1 MWKRGLPTS
10 KFQPIDLLEVD
21 SREELK
27 AAIEYA
33 GGRYRDFLDL
43 QRADQLDWATR
54 RKPFAKGAGDGELR
68 AVIDRR
74 LDPRK
79 KQEYWTRYSIHG
91 VTDTVMPKAP
101 LLYTYMSKER
111 LREHL
116 DKKGLRVSAGAQRTE
131 LNQIGEFPRGPYG
144 TTIPP
149 YSEDVGQNAAA
160 RSFYGIEYSLDAVL
174 RPSDPNPP
182 RLAISTEYFVMFAQT
197 TGFSP
202 KGRLSFQKMQAGFA
216 ATFDH
221 YALATPDL
229 PVGSYLDYDI
239 VAYGRNFMP
248 KEIKGTLVARNNTGE
263 QVAPV
268 RNPATMQKI
277 AVAGFNTV
285 NTITVMRTG
294 Q

>member
-10 KFQPIDLLEVD
+10 KFQPIDLEVD

-43 QRADQLDWATR
+43 QRKDQIDWATR
-54 RKPFAKGAGDGELR
+54 RKPFAKGPQDGELR
-68 AVIDRR
+68 ALIDRR
-74 LDPRK
+74 LK
-79 KQEYWTRYSIHG
+79 TQEYWTRYSIHG
-91 VTDTVMPKAP
+91 VTDTVLPHAP

-111 LREHL
+111 LQEHL
-116 DKKGLRVSAGAQRTE
+116 EKKGLRVSAGAQRTE

-149 YSEDVGQNAAA
+149 YSEEVGQNAAA
-160 RSFYGIEYSLDAVL
+160 RSFYGIEYSLDAVP
-174 RPSDPNPP
+174 RPSDPKPP
-182 RLAISTEYFVMFAQT
+182 RPAISTEYFVMFAQT

-216 ATFDH
+216 VTFDH

-268 RNPATMQKI
+268 RNPATMQPI

-285 NTITVMRTG
+285 NTITLMRTG

>member
-10 KFQPIDLLEVD
+10 KFQAIDLLEVD

-27 AAIEYA
+27 AAIDYA

-43 QRADQLDWATR
+43 QRKDQLDWATR
-54 RKPFAKGAGDGELR
+54 RKPFAKGSQDGELR
-68 AVIDRR
+68 ALIDRR
-74 LDPRK
+74 LKPQ
-79 KQEYWTRYSIHG
+79 QEYWTRYSIHG
-91 VTDTVMPKAP
+91 VNDTVLPHAP
-101 LLYTYMSKER
+101 LLYTYMSEER
-111 LREHL
+111 LREL
-116 DKKGLRVSAGAQRTE
+116 LEKKGLRVSAGAQRAE
-131 LNQIGEFPRGPYG
+131 LNQIGVFPRGPYG

-149 YSEDVGQNAAA
+149 FSEEVGQNAAD
-160 RSFYGIEYSLDAVL
+160 RSFYGIEFSLDAVP
-174 RPSDPNPP
+174 RPSDPKPP
-182 RLAISTEYFVMFAQT
+182 RPPISKYFVMFAQT

-216 ATFDH
+216 VTFDH

-239 VAYGRNFMP
+239 IAYGRNFMP

-268 RNPATMQKI
+268 RNPATMQPI

-285 NTITVMRTG
+285 NTITLMRTG

>member
-1 MWKRGLPTS
+1 M
-10 KFQPIDLLEVD
+10 
-21 SREELK
+21 K

-33 GGRYRDFLDL
+33 GARYRDFLDL
-43 QRADQLDWATR
+43 QRKDQLDWATR
-54 RKPFAKGAGDGELR
+54 RKPFAKGPQDGELR
-68 AVIDRR
+68 ALIDRR
-74 LDPRK
+74 LK
-79 KQEYWTRYSIHG
+79 TQEYWTRYSIRG
-91 VTDTVMPKAP
+91 VTDTVLPHAP

-149 YSEDVGQNAAA
+149 YSEEVGQNAAA
-160 RSFYGIEYSLDAVL
+160 RSFYGIEYSLDAVP
-174 RPSDPNPP
+174 RPSDPKPP
-182 RLAISTEYFVMFAQT
+182 RPAISTEYFVVFAQT

-216 ATFDH
+216 VTFDH

-239 VAYGRNFMP
+239 VAYGRNFMQ

-268 RNPATMQKI
+268 RNPATMQPI

-285 NTITVMRTG
+285 NTITLMRTG